1 MRWGLGRSS
10 ARDATWLTAFVQH
23 WSLALAEDCHRCATV
38 ARMNRCRRSSYDPLK
53 AIAEPTWLVVRD
65 KCTQVL
71 EVRPLERRA
80 DLRAILNA
88 TREAR
93 IAAGWKADPIGHASS
108 SFFCSKDGTRVMVGI
123 ERRDPSNPRLNH
135 GAPRK

>member
-1 MRWGLGRSS
+1 
-10 ARDATWLTAFVQH
+10 
-23 WSLALAEDCHRCATV
+23 
-38 ARMNRCRRSSYDPLK
+38 MNRCRRSSYDPLK
-53 AIAEPTWLVVRD
+53 PVSEPTWLVVRD

-71 EVRPLERRA
+71 AVQLLERRA

-93 IAAGWKADPIGHASS
+93 MAAGWRAEPIGRASS
-108 SFFCSKDGTRVMVGI
+108 SFFCSKDGMRVMIGI